1 MTEAPTAYRS
11 MRLERDGALA
21 RLTFIQPE
29 RGNPIDGI
37 FCAEYS
43 RMAQE
48 IAADPSIRA
57 VLVRS
62 EGAVF
67 SFGGDVRTF
76 YKNLDQLPALIAQWA
91 FDLHDGIAKLQ
102 MMDAP
107 MVVAVHGMCV
117 GGMGGLVASA
127 DIVVAEPETKF
138 VAAYAGIGF
147 SNDAGTSIM
156 YSRRMGSAR
165 TRRFLLMN
173 ETLDAQA
180 ALAAGLIDELVP
192 TAALFDRAE
201 EIAMQLAAGPTKAFG
216 QIRRLM
222 TSVEDQ
228 SLSAQLDLEAQ
239 GLARTAGTADAREGI
254 TAFYEKRKPLFRGE

>member
-1 MTEAPTAYRS
+1 MSEGPITYKS

-29 RGNPIDGI
+29 RGNPIDGT
-37 FCAEYS
+37 FCGEYEKV
-43 RMAQE
+43 AQE
-48 IAADPSIRA
+48 IAGDASIRA

-76 YKNLDQLPALIAQWA
+76 YQNLDELPALIEKWA
-91 FDLHDGIAKLQ
+91 FHLHNGIATLQ
-102 MMDAP
+102 QIDAP
-107 MVVAVHGMCV
+107 IVVAVHGLCV
-117 GGMGGLVASA
+117 GGMGGIAASA
-127 DIVVAEPETKF
+127 DIVVAEPGTKF
-138 VAAYAGIGF
+138 VAAYAAIGF

-173 ETLDAQA
+173 ETLDAEA
-180 ALAAGLIDELVP
+180 ALATGLVDEVVP
-192 TAALFDRAE
+192 TEALFDRAE
-201 EIAMQLAAGPTKAFG
+201 EIARKLAAGPTKAFG

-222 TSVEDQ
+222 VSVDDQ
-228 SLSAQLDLEAQ
+228 PLQTQLDLEAQ
-239 GLARTAGTADAREGI
+239 GLARIAGTTDAREGI
-254 TAFYEKRKPLFRGE
+254 TAFYEKRKPVFQGE